1 MTLPF
6 FFEENLPI
14 ASQFTLSEESSKH
27 IAQVLRM
34 KEGQMIQITNGKG
47 DLLTAEIILPNKKTT
62 RVKIIEKKFISSPH
76 GKITIAVS
84 LIKNPGRFEW
94 FLEKATEIGVSE
106 IIPLLCRR
114 TEKPHFKQ
122 ERMKAI
128 VTSAMLQSRQAWL
141 PAISEPVKIGDL
153 LQQNSFEQKLIAH
166 CADQEKKRLDHLN
179 VDKKMSRIIL
189 IGPEG
194 DFTEDE
200 IAAAQS
206 KDYIAVSLGEN
217 RLRTET
223 AAIVAAVLL
232 K

>member
-62 RVKIIEKKFISSPH
+62 KVKIVEKKFISSPH
-76 GKITIAVS
+76 AKITIAVS
-84 LIKNPGRFEW
+84 LIKNAGRFEW
-94 FLEKATEIGVSE
+94 LLEKATEIGVSE

-122 ERMKAI
+122 ERMKSI
-128 VTSAMLQSRQAWL
+128 ITSAMLQSRQAWL

-166 CADQEKKRLDHLN
+166 CVDQEKKRLDHLN
-179 VDKKMSRIIL
+179 VDKKISRIIL

>member
-153 LQQNSFEQKLIAH
+153 LQQNSCEQKLIAH
-166 CADQEKKRLDHLN
+166 CVDQEKKRLDHLN
-179 VDKKMSRIIL
+179 LDKKNSRIIL

-206 KDYIAVSLGEN
+206 KDYVAVSLGEN